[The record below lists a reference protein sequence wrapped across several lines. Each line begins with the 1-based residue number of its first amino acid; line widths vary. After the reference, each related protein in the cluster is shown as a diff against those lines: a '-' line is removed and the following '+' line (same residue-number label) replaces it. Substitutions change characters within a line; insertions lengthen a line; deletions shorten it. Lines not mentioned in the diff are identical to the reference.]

1 MKNKEIYNKTKQ
13 VLLNI
18 SEEVLGYKS
27 GWYEILTKFE
37 LYEEINSYIEVKDE
51 EMEEIVDYAYDIY
64 MNSENISIHNIA
76 NTIYELIEYEK
87 ITVKEICQLSKADFI
102 DEICF

>member
-13 VLLNI
+13 ALFNI

-27 GWYEILTKFE
+27 GWYEILARFE
-37 LYEEINSYIEVKDE
+37 LYEEISCYIEVKDK

-64 MNSENISIHNIA
+64 MNSENISINKIA
-76 NTIYELIEYEK
+76 DTIYELIEHEK
-87 ITVKEICQLSKADFI
+87 ITVKEICSLSTADFI
-102 DEICF
+102 DKICF